1 MLSVTKAYLCDTF
14 MAWAGLE
21 NLDGT
26 PTKICIPSSEENK
39 FSLDSTI
46 GKFVDMFIL
55 AEFDVEKK
63 QREEAE
69 KERILGKK
77 ANCFSN

>member
-1 MLSVTKAYLCDTF
+1 MLSVTKAYLCDAF
-14 MAWAGLE
+14 MQCDAFM
-21 NLDGT
+21 T
-26 PTKICIPSSEENK
+26 PTKIYISSSEENK
-39 FSLDSTI
+39 FSPDSTI

-55 AEFDVEKK
+55 AEFDVGKK